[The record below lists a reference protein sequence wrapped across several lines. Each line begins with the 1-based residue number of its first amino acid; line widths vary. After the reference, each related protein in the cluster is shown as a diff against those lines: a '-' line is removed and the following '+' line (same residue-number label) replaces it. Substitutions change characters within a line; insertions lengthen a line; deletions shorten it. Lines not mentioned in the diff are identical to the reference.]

1 MHPSP
6 SSDTPCPSCEGQG
19 KGCDECY
26 GEGTYAAYAT
36 EQMARLL
43 PLLRER
49 GLLHGKWIIR
59 RREDIG

>member
-6 SSDTPCPSCEGQG
+6 SSDFPCPSCEGQG

-36 EQMARLL
+36 EQMARLAL
-43 PLLRER
+43 FLAER
-49 GLLHGKWIIR
+49 GIISR
-59 RREDIG
+59 SEGNIG